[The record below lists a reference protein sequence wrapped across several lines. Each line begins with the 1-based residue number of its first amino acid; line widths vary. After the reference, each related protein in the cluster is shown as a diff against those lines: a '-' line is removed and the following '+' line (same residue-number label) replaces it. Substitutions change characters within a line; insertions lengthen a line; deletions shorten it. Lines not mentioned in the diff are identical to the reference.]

1 MVAGCTDLFDGCGA
15 WAGLTT
21 RCVGPVGGHGV
32 GILAARY
39 VSPLGGRVCWPVW
52 RPGVSAHL
60 AVGCV
65 DPFGGQVCRP
75 IWWPGVLAHLVAR
88 GVGLLTASLVARG
101 AWARLGAGQDQ
112 PVWQWA
118 VLARLAAESVGPFGG
133 RVCQPIWWSCMSA
146 HLVVGSVGQ
155 WDVCWPIGGRVCW
168 PVGGR
173 VCWPVW
179 RPSMLTRR
187 LAKVWQPKS
196 GWGASA
202 CWQLGVYGLFGG
214 QV

>member
-1 MVAGCTDLFDGCGA
+1 MAGCTDLFDGCGA

-32 GILAARY
+32 GALAARY

-88 GVGLLTASLVARG
+88 GVGLVDSQFGGQRSMG
-101 AWARLGAGQDQ
+101 PFGGWARS
-112 PVWQWA
+112 
-118 VLARLAAESVGPFGG
+118 ARLAVGCVGPFGCRECWPIWRPSVSAHLVVVYVGPFGG
-133 RVCQPIWWSCMSA
+133 RVCWAVGCVLA
-146 HLVVGSVGQ
+146 H
-155 WDVCWPIGGRVCW
+155 
-168 PVGGR
+168 
-173 VCWPVW
+173 W
-179 RPSMLTRR
+179 RPGV
-187 LAKVWQPKS
+187 LARWRPGVL
-196 GWGASA
+196 ASLA
-202 CWQLGVYGLFGG
+202 AKYVDP
-214 QV
+214 